1 MLIPKVEKFIGIE
14 TYVTRSPGIGG
25 VIKQSVEDF
34 VVEEV
39 LVDGSKAQVD
49 HQFARGVLGSSQT
62 KQRYL
67 LCVLVKR
74 DWDTFRAIRAVAE
87 QLNINTAQI
96 HIAGI
101 KDAKALTAQHIA
113 IEGVTEEDIEEVK
126 VKDLEVRL
134 IGYFRSKLSSYYLRG
149 NSFQV
154 TIRGI
159 RFAKSTIQERI
170 SRTVEELRA
179 HGGLPNF
186 FGHQRFGTTR
196 PITHLVGKAI
206 VKGDFRKAA
215 MLFLTKTSPYEHPE
229 SQRARE
235 ELRDT
240 RDIKKALGVFPKTL
254 HYEGLMLKH
263 LVSRQDDFV
272 GAFKRLPMKLR
283 LLFPQ
288 AYQSYLF
295 NRFLSGRIREELPL
309 NEAGVGDYV
318 VSLERSGIPNVMMSR
333 KVNAENLEEINVAIE
348 KGKMRLALPLI
359 GFKRGTSHGVQGEIE
374 KKVMSAE
381 GIAPEEFQVK
391 DMPEVAA
398 RGELRTA
405 LVPLNDF
412 RLDEISQDSANPS
425 KRLAR
430 MRFTLRRGSYA
441 TVLLRELMKARDPIR
456 AGF

>member
-1 MLIPKVEKFIGIE
+1 
-14 TYVTRSPGIGG
+14 
-25 VIKQSVEDF
+25 
-34 VVEEV
+34 
-39 LVDGSKAQVD
+39 
-49 HQFARGVLGSSQT
+49 
-62 KQRYL
+62 
-67 LCVLVKR
+67 
-74 DWDTFRAIRAVAE
+74 
-87 QLNINTAQI
+87 LNINTAQI

-113 IEGVTEEDIEEVK
+113 IEGVSEEDVQRVK
-126 VKDLEVRL
+126 VKDLEIRP
-134 IGYFRSKLSSYYLRG
+134 IGYLRNRLSSYYLRG

-154 TIRGI
+154 TIRAI
-159 RFAKSTIQERI
+159 RFSKTTIQERI
-170 SRTVEELRA
+170 AKTVEELKA
-179 HGGLPNF
+179 CGGLPNF

-215 MLFLTKTSPYEHPE
+215 MLFLTETSPYEHPE
-229 SQRARE
+229 SQQARE

-240 RDIKKALGVFPKTL
+240 QDIKNALGVFPKTL
-254 HYEGLMLKH
+254 HYERLMLKH
-263 LVSRQDDFV
+263 LAKKQDDFA

-309 NEAGVGDYV
+309 NEARVGDYA

-333 KVNAENLEEINVAIE
+333 NVNVETLEEINVAIE

-359 GFKRGTSHGVQGEIE
+359 GFKRRTSDGVQGEIE

-381 GIAPEEFQVK
+381 GIAPEEFQVN
-391 DMPEVAA
+391 DMPEMAV

-412 RLDEISQDSANPS
+412 RLDEISLDSANPS

-430 MRFTLRRGSYA
+430 MRFTLQRGSYA
-441 TVLLRELMKARDPIR
+441 TVFLRELMKARDPIR